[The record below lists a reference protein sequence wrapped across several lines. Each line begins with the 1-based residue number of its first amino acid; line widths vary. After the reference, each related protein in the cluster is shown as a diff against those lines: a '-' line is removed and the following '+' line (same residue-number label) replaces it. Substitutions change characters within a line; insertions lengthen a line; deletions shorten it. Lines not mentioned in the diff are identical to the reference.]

1 MTKLM
6 IKRRRI
12 SDVMVVIWMTVMM
25 KMTIG
30 NVEVNDDEM
39 KDW

>member
-1 MTKLM
+1 MSKLM

-12 SDVMVVIWMTVMM
+12 SDVMVVIRMTVMM

-30 NVEVNDDEM
+30 NVKVNDDEM

>member
-1 MTKLM
+1 MSKLM

-12 SDVMVVIWMTVMM
+12 SDVLVVIRMTVMM

-30 NVEVNDDEM
+30 NVKVNDDEM